1 MKYILVVN
9 NFIVGI
15 ILKYFVNNVYSYII
29 LKTIQSKRQATA
41 IHSLIL
47 TIFCAENN
55 IKKH

>member
-29 LKTIQSKRQATA
+29 LKTIQCKNQATA
-41 IHSLIL
+41 SHSLIL
-47 TIFCAENN
+47 IIFCAENN
-55 IKKH
+55 I